1 MDSKVEYQVNSKENV
16 YFYIRLFAS
25 LGLYYLMVKLIIMSL
40 KITGPELMTVYMMY
54 FYVFLIIVL
63 IFFQLGLMIGNLKGN
78 AIKLSINQFPDIYQI
93 AVKQSALLGLE
104 TVPAIYIMQSG
115 GVLNAFAARF
125 MGRNYII
132 LYSEIVET
140 AYEQDKAIIE
150 FIIGHEMGH
159 IKRNH
164 MFKNL
169 ILWPSYLI
177 PFLGSAYSRACEY
190 TCDNIGQVL
199 CPSGVNAGL
208 LVLASGKKIYKRVNL
223 NEYLRQ
229 NISEDG
235 FWKWFAEKVSSHPNL
250 TRRLDALSDYKPS
263 AVSASR
269 DSLTEQLTVDPV
281 VVVKKDDDHS
291 RYLPQ

>member
-1 MDSKVEYQVNSKENV
+1 MDSKVDYRVNSKENV
-16 YFYIRLFAS
+16 YFYIRLIIS
-25 LGLYYLMVKLIIMSL
+25 LGMYYLLLMLIIMSL
-40 KITGPELMTVYMMY
+40 KVTDTELMPVLVTY
-54 FYVFLIIVL
+54 FYIFLIIVL

-78 AIKLSINQFPDIYQI
+78 AIKLSINQFTDIYQI
-93 AVKQSALLGLE
+93 AQKQAALLGLK
-104 TVPAIYIMQSG
+104 TVPSIYIMQSG
-115 GVLNAFAARF
+115 GALNAFAARF

-140 AYEQDKAIIE
+140 AYNQDKAIIE

-164 MFKNL
+164 SIKNL
-169 ILWPSYLI
+169 LLWPSYLI

-190 TCDNIGQVL
+190 TCDTIGQAL
-199 CPSGVNAGL
+199 CPAGVNAGL
-208 LVLASGKKIYKRVNL
+208 LVLASGKTIYKRVNL

-263 AVSASR
+263 AISAGR
-269 DSLTEQLTVDPV
+269 DALIEQLVNEPV
-281 VVVKKDDDHS
+281 TVVKKEDDHS
-291 RYLPQ
+291 RFFPQ